1 MNHYWQG
8 GVRRVQPSKPH
19 TSTAPIQAPPGAA
32 GSSTGRSP
40 MELKFKTPTGQTAAV
55 PVKHYPGAYGLEDEY
70 TVELTLTL
78 LRQLLEQ
85 AGYTEMSQRLS
96 EPA

>member
-1 MNHYWQG
+1 
-8 GVRRVQPSKPH
+8 
-19 TSTAPIQAPPGAA
+19 
-32 GSSTGRSP
+32 
-40 MELKFKTPTGQTAAV
+40 MELKFKTPDGDVLTVHTKHQYDPGQ
-55 PVKHYPGAYGLEDEY
+55 Y

>member
-1 MNHYWQG
+1 
-8 GVRRVQPSKPH
+8 
-19 TSTAPIQAPPGAA
+19 
-32 GSSTGRSP
+32 
-40 MELKFKTPTGQTAAV
+40 MELKFKTPTGQTAVVLA
-55 PVKHYPGAYGLEDEY
+55 KSNWSGEY

-96 EPA
+96 EPAV

>member
-1 MNHYWQG
+1 
-8 GVRRVQPSKPH
+8 
-19 TSTAPIQAPPGAA
+19 
-32 GSSTGRSP
+32 
-40 MELKFKTPTGQTAAV
+40 MELKFKTPTGQTAVV
-55 PVKHYPGAYGLEDEY
+55 PVKHHPGAYGLEDEY

-96 EPA
+96 EPAV